1 MFTEKK
7 NSLFEVP
14 VKKGNASTTSRTTS
28 SNAFVNAGLKKSA
41 ETLSGNGALKYSS
54 SGSDF
59 VDQFSSMSKYRAPRP
74 FGDIAKDMSILAAI
88 NLRLTVAFVL
98 FLRIITRVVSLFDG
112 TKTSVVQRG
121 AGLKHESIVRFM
133 WLGIYKKDVFY
144 KNLHLLV
151 SAGSWN
157 DIIYMLQYDL
167 VHNGWN
173 GRVLDW
179 NFIGKF
185 ILAGLENSKTNNLV
199 KKYLPQIKAK
209 SNCKTVNAQADN
221 LIGKWISSLV
231 FGGKESSYTYK
242 KYRLLK
248 TSGTAHEWQKLIS
261 SGKMLEIDFNSIHGR
276 ALSQLVSSKFLKNN
290 DLVTPYE
297 NWISSKPVAKFTG
310 YVYELALK
318 IKSDMAKYQSDTI
331 NAQFNMV
338 VETARK
344 NLSSQGLRPI
354 SVLDCSGSMD
364 SPMYIGN
371 GEVGKLK
378 SIQLAMSSA
387 IFFNECLNTESP
399 FYNTYLSFSN
409 KTEMHQFKG
418 GNFVEKY
425 NLTRRNGWGGTNF
438 QSVFDFFVDF
448 KLKNPSVSED
458 LIPNFIVCFSDGEFN
473 AVRGSIKTN
482 VQSGREKLRSVYS
495 AEFADSFGIC
505 FIDTPN
511 TFYRNRP
518 DSNKFETFGNE
529 KNIYYFSGYD
539 LSPLAFLFGVEGQ
552 TSIPK
557 TAEEMFEASM
567 NQELMNMIEI

>member
-14 VKKGNASTTSRTTS
+14 TKKGVKTANVAS
-28 SNAFVNAGLKKSA
+28 SNPFINSGLKKTA

-54 SGSDF
+54 SGNDF
-59 VDQFSSMSKYRAPRP
+59 VNQFSSMSGYRSPRP

-133 WLGIYKKDVFY
+133 WFGIYKKDVFY

-157 DIIYMLQYDL
+157 DIFYMLQYDL
-167 VHNGWN
+167 AHNGWN
-173 GRVLDW
+173 ARALDW

-199 KKYLPQIKAK
+199 KKYLPQLKAK

-221 LIGKWISSLV
+221 MIAKWISSLL
-231 FGGKESSYTYK
+231 FGEKESSYNYK

-261 SGKMLEIDFNSIHGR
+261 KGKMLEINFDSIHGR
-276 ALSQLVSSKFLKNN
+276 ALSQLVSSKFLTKNG
-290 DLVTPYE
+290 LVTSYE
-297 NWISSKPVAKFTG
+297 NWIASKPIAKFTG

-318 IKSDMAKYQSDTI
+318 TKSDMAKYLSDTI
-331 NAQFNMV
+331 NAQFNMLI
-338 VETARK
+338 ETARE

-364 SPMYIGN
+364 SPMYIGD
-371 GEVGKLK
+371 GKVGKLK

-387 IFFNECLNTESP
+387 IFFNECLNTRSP

-409 KTEMHQFKG
+409 KTEMHKFKG

-425 NLTRRNGWGGTNF
+425 TLTIRNGWGGTNF
-438 QSVFDFFVDF
+438 ESVFDFFVDF
-448 KLKNPSVSED
+448 KVKNPNVSED

-473 AVRGSIKTN
+473 RVRGSVITN
-482 VQSGREKLRSVYS
+482 VEAGRAKLREVYS
-495 AEFADSFGIC
+495 TEFAENFGIC

-511 TFYRNRP
+511 TFYYERQEP
-518 DSNKFETFGNE
+518 KFETFGNV
-529 KNIYYFSGYD
+529 KNVFYFSGYD

-552 TSIPK
+552 TSLPK

>member
-14 VKKGNASTTSRTTS
+14 TKKGVKTANVAS
-28 SNAFVNAGLKKSA
+28 SNPFINSGLKKTA

-54 SGSDF
+54 SGNDF
-59 VDQFSSMSKYRAPRP
+59 VNQFSSMSGYRAPRP

-88 NLRLTVAFVL
+88 NLRLAVAFVL

-133 WLGIYKKDVFY
+133 WLGIYKKDIFY

-157 DIIYMLQYDL
+157 DIFYMLQYDL
-167 VHNGWN
+167 IHNGWN
-173 GRVLDW
+173 GRTLDW

-185 ILAGLENSKTNNLV
+185 ILAGLENSRTNNLV
-199 KKYLPQIKAK
+199 KKYLPQLKAK

-221 LIGKWISSLV
+221 LIAKWISSLL
-231 FGGKESSYTYK
+231 FGEKESSYNYK

-261 SGKMLEIDFNSIHGR
+261 KGKMLEIDFDSIHGR
-276 ALSQLVSSKFLKNN
+276 ALSQLVSSKFLTKNG
-290 DLVTPYE
+290 LVTSYE
-297 NWISSKPVAKFTG
+297 NWIASKPIAKFTG

-318 IKSDMAKYQSDTI
+318 IKSDMAKYLSDTI
-331 NAQFNMV
+331 NAQFNMLI
-338 VETARK
+338 ETARK

-364 SPMYIGN
+364 SPMYIGD
-371 GEVGKLK
+371 GKVGKLK

-387 IFFNECLNTESP
+387 IFFNECLNTGSP

-409 KTEMHQFKG
+409 KTEMHEFKG

-425 NLTRRNGWGGTNF
+425 TLTRRNGWGGTNF
-438 QSVFDFFVDF
+438 ESVFDFFVDF
-448 KLKNPSVSED
+448 KVKNPNVSED

-473 AVRGSIKTN
+473 RVRGSVITN
-482 VQSGREKLRSVYS
+482 VEVGRNKLKEIYS
-495 AEFADSFGIC
+495 REFAENFGIC

-511 TFYRNRP
+511 TFYSSRP
-518 DSNKFETFGNE
+518 EPKFETFGDV
-529 KNIYYFSGYD
+529 KNVFYFSGYD

-567 NQELMNMIEI
+567 NQELINMIEI